1 VAGAAMAVYGE
12 HQWHH
17 LPGGPSAW
25 AANEGWRTYGQGQR
39 TGRLQLAGQS
49 SRRPAHAPATVAA
62 EALVFLAVTVFMVV
76 GTIQTYSGA
85 ERSSYTQAH
94 GVSETA
100 VADSVQ
106 NIASHSS
113 HGGTTYTNQITIT
126 VQQPEA
132 GDGSATVYGQG
143 MTPVQPGDTLTVL
156 VDPKQPSY
164 AEIPGQPYHTT
175 SQWIEFMLFT
185 IVFGLVTAA
194 LCRRAVLMLRRH
206 RRVSRGPL
214 SAVAA

>member
-1 VAGAAMAVYGE
+1 
-12 HQWHH
+12 
-17 LPGGPSAW
+17 
-25 AANEGWRTYGQGQR
+25 
-39 TGRLQLAGQS
+39 
-49 SRRPAHAPATVAA
+49 
-62 EALVFLAVTVFMVV
+62 
-76 GTIQTYSGA
+76 
-85 ERSSYTQAH
+85 
-94 GVSETA
+94 
-100 VADSVQ
+100 
-106 NIASHSS
+106 
-113 HGGTTYTNQITIT
+113 
-126 VQQPEA
+126 
-132 GDGSATVYGQG
+132 
-143 MTPVQPGDTLTVL
+143 VL